1 MESKKRNEK
10 LCGKWRAIPKIAAML
25 LIGIFGTLAVDAQT
39 LPPLKPAQ
47 TAPVLT
53 TFEREYNYGYQEGE
67 RFASRKDRANYEW
80 FLAKYYEGL
89 NMYPEDADFYQGRIQ
104 GLTYGW
110 LENQPERDFS
120 TYNKLLKS
128 LQRNSAEK

>member
-1 MESKKRNEK
+1 MESKTRKEK
-10 LCGKWRAIPKIAAML
+10 WCFRWNTFAKTAAML
-25 LIGIFGTLAVDAQT
+25 LIGVFGTLAVSAQT

-67 RFASRKDRANYEW
+67 RFASRKDRANYQW

-110 LENQPERDFS
+110 LENQPEADFS
-120 TYNKLLKS
+120 TYEKLLKS